1 METSATTHPTIDA
14 AERARTAFD
23 AINKREWNRAP
34 EFWGPETVD
43 HFLPVGVFQ
52 GTEAIRRYFEE
63 MTAAVPD
70 FKLDVQNIVADGA
83 TSVVQWRV
91 TGTFDSA
98 PFMGIEPTGKRI
110 DMPGVDVIDW
120 NDDGTIKHNTIYYDG
135 AEFARQIGMLPPRD
149 SSADRAMMT
158 MFNGATKLRKRLRA
172 GR

>member
-1 METSATTHPTIDA
+1 METSATTHPTVDA
-14 AERARTAFD
+14 AERARTTFD
-23 AINKREWNRAP
+23 ALNQRQLERAP
-34 EFWGPETVD
+34 EFWGPESVD

-63 MTAAVPD
+63 MFTAVPD
-70 FKLDVQNIVADGA
+70 GKLEVENIVAERA

-91 TGTFDSA
+91 TGTFDGA

-110 DMPGVDVIDW
+110 DMRGVDVMEW
-120 NDDGTIKHNTIYYDG
+120 ADDGTIKHNTIYYDG

-149 SSADRAMMT
+149 SSADRAMLT
-158 MFNGATKLRKRLRA
+158 IFNGATKLRKRLRA